1 MNGNRFTGDPGIET
15 TVFKNHIYYLIY
27 DLNKKLKRLLSC
39 FGFTESTVSLIFSN
53 TPSKHTVEKI
63 LLKKL

>member
-1 MNGNRFTGDPGIET
+1 MATDSREILELKPQF
-15 TVFKNHIYYLIY
+15 FKNHIYYLIY